1 MKTPTYLD
9 RKEQVIILKDKE
21 IINRTPYLLENN
33 LLKLSGSGT
42 LFLYVEDYQMQN
54 LNILLDDASLFKLY
68 MIFKSSLPTTYHF
81 NIEINDTSRMDV
93 FSVIRNIEKTS
104 VQINREF
111 LLGKSS
117 VLNLSNALLNMGNTT
132 IAETVLLQKP
142 YAEVNLDQLNI
153 GAYNDVYHV
162 RQDIV
167 HQAPHTISNINNSLI
182 SNANA
187 KLSYQVSGKI
197 DKGNE
202 FSSCKQSNKG
212 IILSESGE
220 IEVLPILYI
229 DEYNVEA
236 SHGAAIG
243 QIDEE
248 QLYYLL
254 SRGLTE
260 TEARSLIISGYTKPF
275 VGAIEDDDI
284 RDLVERQIVKRI
296 NEADIL

>member
-42 LFLYVEDYQMQN
+42 LFLYVEDYQMEN

-81 NIEINDTSRMDV
+81 NIEINDTSKMDV

-153 GAYNDVYHV
+153 GAY
-162 RQDIV
+162 
-167 HQAPHTISNINNSLI
+167 
-182 SNANA
+182 
-187 KLSYQVSGKI
+187 
-197 DKGNE
+197 
-202 FSSCKQSNKG
+202 
-212 IILSESGE
+212 
-220 IEVLPILYI
+220 
-229 DEYNVEA
+229 
-236 SHGAAIG
+236 
-243 QIDEE
+243 
-248 QLYYLL
+248 
-254 SRGLTE
+254 
-260 TEARSLIISGYTKPF
+260 TK
-275 VGAIEDDDI
+275 
-284 RDLVERQIVKRI
+284 
-296 NEADIL
+296 